1 VTEEHARPLS
11 EMLPSLKKAAAA
23 LRDGGVPYILAGGIA
38 AWAYGGP
45 ESDHDVDFIVK
56 PEDADRALAVLAD
69 AGFHPEKPP
78 EEWLYKAWDEDILID
93 IIFGPSGLEVT
104 DELIGL
110 AERREVQAMTMPVMR
125 PQDILVTKLM
135 ALNENH
141 LDFRSCL
148 EIARALREQIDW
160 GYVRATTQS
169 SPFARAFFEISDGLG
184 ISSAS

>member
-1 VTEEHARPLS
+1 VTDEPAARPLE
-11 EMLPSLKKAAAA
+11 EMLPILKKAAAA
-23 LRDGGVPYILAGGIA
+23 LRDAGVPYILAGGIA

-56 PEDADRALAVLAD
+56 PEDADRALGVLTE
-69 AGFHPEKPP
+69 AGFHPERPP
-78 EEWLYKAWDEDILID
+78 EEWLYKAWDDGVLID
-93 IIFGPSGLEVT
+93 LIFGPSGLQVT

-110 AERREVQAMTMPVMR
+110 ADQREVQAMTMPVMR

-141 LDFRSCL
+141 LDLRSCL

-160 GYVRATTQS
+160 EYVRRKTTS
-169 SPFARAFFEISDGLG
+169 SPFARAFFEIADGLG
-184 ISSAS
+184 VTA